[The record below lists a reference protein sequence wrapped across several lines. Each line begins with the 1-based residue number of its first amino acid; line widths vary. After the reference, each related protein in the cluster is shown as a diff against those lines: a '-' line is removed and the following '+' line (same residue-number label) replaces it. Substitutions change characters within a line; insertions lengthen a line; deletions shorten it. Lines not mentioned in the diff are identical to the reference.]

1 MDSLIIELC
10 DKLNG
15 LMNWLKTLP
24 WSTIV
29 VGIIV
34 PFTSAYI
41 SYDLAESSIRRK
53 ENNRLNVYIEFVK
66 KEIKNNELGFSELIN
81 LKREKDSTKAKLEFP
96 AAFAKYLLIDILDE
110 LAKIKSNYF
119 RFGDKLFEKPFILH
133 ILAQKIK
140 DIEEQIEDE
149 SLKTYENEILRKEW
163 LLNLANLEKEK
174 EKLLKEF
181 KKNHGRTVYKELE
194 SIYYNIDKATNNG
207 KLLEIEGESSQLVTA
222 RQIFNILKD
231 FVNIQDKTEKDVIA
245 LLDQIPLFSFD
256 DGIVLNESFD
266 QEEFDLYYRHGFSNS
281 YQNDDSIFLV
291 CEDYYKLQR
300 LTTSISNYGLE
311 WSNNKWQKYIDELVM
326 INDKELYLDLNELN
340 HRSFTITR
348 NFLDSDIE
356 EKEKIIE
363 DNFSQIIDIVGRIV
377 TRLQEKQEQIVRKIK

>member
-1 MDSLIIELC
+1 MDSQLIELY
-10 DKLNG
+10 DILNG

-41 SYDLAESSIRRK
+41 SYNLAESSIRRK

-66 KEIKNNELGFSELIN
+66 KEIKSNQLGFTELIN

-96 AAFAKYLLIDILDE
+96 VIFAKDLLIDILDGLE
-110 LAKIKSNYF
+110 KIKLNYF

-140 DIEEQIEDE
+140 DIEEQIDDE

-163 LLNLANLEKEK
+163 LVNLANLEKEK

-181 KKNHGRTVYKELE
+181 KKNHDRTVYKELE
-194 SIYYNIDKATNNG
+194 SIYNNIDKATNNG
-207 KLLEIEGESSQLVTA
+207 KLLEVEGESSQLVVA
-222 RQIFNILKD
+222 RQIFNILKG

-245 LLDQIPLFSFD
+245 LFDEIPLFSFD
-256 DGIVLNESFD
+256 DGIVLSEDFD
-266 QEEFDLYYRHGFSNS
+266 QEEFDLHYRHGFSNN
-281 YQNDDSIFLV
+281 YHNDDSIFLV
-291 CEDYYKLQR
+291 CENYYKLQR
-300 LTTSISNYGLE
+300 LTTSISNYELT

-340 HRSFTITR
+340 HKGFTIAE
-348 NFLDSDIE
+348 NFIESDIE

-363 DNFSQIIDIVGRIV
+363 DSFSQIIDTVGSID
-377 TRLQEKQEQIVRKIK
+377 TRLQAKQEQIVKKIK